1 MRFLDIFHKRS
12 GAPQKKCPACGRS
25 YPDGTRF
32 CPQDGATL
40 EDGVADYQGFIS
52 YRRDGGSHTA
62 RLIKFMVEKYSD
74 KRLFLDVDELGTG
87 RFDDRLLRIIES
99 VPSFILVLSP
109 RCLDRCKNED
119 DWLKREILHAL
130 TSKRNIVPVFVDGFA
145 FPDQEFLM
153 SLPPPMRELPKYHAV
168 EYRHEHAESAAR
180 KILRYMSEPNARQA
194 EPVAS
199 DAVRGAAG
207 GSQSMG
213 KPVSPTPGIPAP
225 VSTADRD
232 AAMSRMAPA
241 LNRWPIKR
249 WALPLLGTAVLLVA
263 AFAGMRAMLRSQGPP
278 RVPESQPA
286 PSLAPAPVAP
296 LAPGVARVRM
306 MRIPAGT
313 FSMGSDKG
321 EENEKPVHQVTLKSF
336 EMDVTEV
343 TVAEYQTCVRA
354 GRCRQADWG
363 GPCNSGVSPVLGR
376 EQHPIN
382 CVDWNQA
389 KVYCESVGKRLP
401 TEEEWE
407 YAARG
412 ADGRTYPWGNSPPR
426 NQLCW
431 NGEGTD
437 VGKGKRFAT
446 CPVGSYPSGDSP
458 FGLHDMAGNV
468 WEWTA
473 SEYCDSYGSGKN
485 CTPARVFRGGSAWAD
500 SPQYVRAALRNEYET
515 KKHGG
520 HLGFRCART
529 L

>member
-1 MRFLDIFHKRS
+1 MEPIRI
-12 GAPQKKCPACGRS
+12 
-25 YPDGTRF
+25 
-32 CPQDGATL
+32 
-40 EDGVADYQGFIS
+40 FIS
-52 YRRDGGSHTA
+52 YAHANAIWLRKTVRDRAGAMEQNPKDLLTYWRNGLQFEGEVEFWYDRDEDEGLRGGDVWRKRIFDEIDRADVGVLLITQEFVDSGFIRHEELPRIVGRAERGEMELLPVLVEPAEWEELDLASFQLTPGRPTPLLQFLSEHEQHFKTAMLEVLKSLKAKVRRVRQRRDGA
-62 RLIKFMVEKYSD
+62 
-74 KRLFLDVDELGTG
+74 
-87 RFDDRLLRIIES
+87 
-99 VPSFILVLSP
+99 
-109 RCLDRCKNED
+109 
-119 DWLKREILHAL
+119 
-130 TSKRNIVPVFVDGFA
+130 
-145 FPDQEFLM
+145 
-153 SLPPPMRELPKYHAV
+153 
-168 EYRHEHAESAAR
+168 SAAA
-180 KILRYMSEPNARQA
+180 KKEKTAT
-194 EPVAS
+194 PVA
-199 DAVRGAAG
+199 R
-207 GSQSMG
+207 
-213 KPVSPTPGIPAP
+213 P
-225 VSTADRD
+225 STDRD

-249 WALPLLGTAVLLVA
+249 WALRLLGTAVLLVA